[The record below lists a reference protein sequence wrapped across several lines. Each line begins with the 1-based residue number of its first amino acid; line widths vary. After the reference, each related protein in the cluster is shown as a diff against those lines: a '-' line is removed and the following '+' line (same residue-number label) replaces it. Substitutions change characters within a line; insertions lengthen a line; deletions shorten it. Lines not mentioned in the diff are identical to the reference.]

1 MSIQNNF
8 PAIRPSLNLDFANT
22 KILDPKVTFTR
33 AASAVYYDGVTT
45 AKAEQNL
52 LPYSQEFDNAVWG
65 KTGTVVIANTSVA
78 PDGTTTADTLTEN
91 LTTVDHTIASSS
103 TVTTGLTYSFSLFV
117 KIASGSRYLGFRGF
131 GAGGAGQYPVFNITA
146 GTVEVSGSLWTN
158 TSIIDAGNGWYR
170 CSSTVT
176 ALGTA
181 NPLFHLM
188 DSPTTLN
195 YAGDGTSGFFIW
207 GAQLEQRDSV
217 TAYTPTTTQPITNY
231 VPQLLTAAS
240 GVARFDHN
248 PTTSESLGLLVEEQ
262 RTNLV
267 LQSEDFTTTWAPS
280 GTSVTP
286 NIIVAPNGTL
296 TGDKLVETATTA
308 VHRID
313 QVPAT
318 ATSDSFSYS
327 VYAKAAERTIVELRV
342 ADVGFATGSRAY
354 ATFDLVAGTTLSGNI
369 SASNVSSSMQSVGN
383 GWWRCTITATLSVS
397 GTSTFVY
404 VTTRTNTSLLSAGE
418 SYTGDGYS
426 GIYIWGAQLEAG
438 AFPTSCIPTVAS
450 QVTRAADAASMTGAN
465 FSSWYRADE
474 GTFVSTS
481 AAVNTGTFR
490 RIVSANNGSAN
501 SNIYIA
507 HSNDNARGFV
517 IVNNVAEASF
527 TAATFNGDFG
537 TVALAYKFNDVGF
550 SFNGALATDT
560 VVTIPVVDR
569 LSIGVNET
577 GTTNFLNGH
586 IRRISYYP
594 KRLSN
599 VELQGLTTS

>member
-8 PAIRPSLNLDFANT
+8 PAIRPSLNLDFANV
-22 KILDPKVTFTR
+22 KALDPRITFTR

-45 AKAEQNL
+45 AKAEENL
-52 LPYSQEFDNAVWG
+52 LLRSQEFDNGSWN
-65 KTGTVVIANTSVA
+65 KTAATVSANTTTA
-78 PDGTTTADTLTEN
+78 PDGTTTADVFTATA
-91 LTTVDHTIASSS
+91 TGASGCSQS
-103 TVTTGLTYSFSLFV
+103 ITTGAIPHTFS
-117 KIASGSRYLGFRGF
+117 
-131 GAGGAGQYPVFNITA
+131 VFAKA
-146 GTVEVSGSLWTN
+146 GTCSWVRLFSVGGTN
-158 TSIIDAGNGWYR
+158 AVWFDLTNGVVGTVQGTTTAAIQSVGNGWYR
-170 CSSTVT
+170 CSVTSSVGGST
-176 ALGTA
+176 AFIRLA
-181 NPLFHLM
+181 NA
-188 DSPTTLN
+188 DASTDATNATTLEL
-195 YAGDGTSGFFIW
+195 W

-248 PTTSESLGLLVEEQ
+248 PTTGESLGLLVEEQ